1 MPRRGK
7 RHYTDIWAEEDGHI
21 SLDSTHQASEK
32 LPPNQPRGNLE
43 QMDDDIAET
52 DQISSGPMLSRL
64 LSAMRFEHRP
74 SPVEDKDKPNGLTNG
89 NGTGEPS
96 TSGFSNPASASTEN
110 PTDDNKASLPPAT
123 FMPESSSQN
132 WKTPVTKLDHHQM
145 DERLKAELRN
155 IGFLGPESE
164 PDYDAH
170 YDDEVAER
178 LRTLQAELKRVSIVN
193 GARKA
198 RILELANERMAHQEY
213 KTILEDLDS
222 QVQQAYLKRTRTLG
236 KGKKNTKRP
245 GGAGGGS
252 HPVANGGGAGSAS
265 GVNGAGGAAGAAGV
279 TKAAI
284 GDLARQLMERRKK
297 WEGKIGPV
305 FGDDVTRVRGSGED
319 IFAEDV
325 MEPFIKAE
333 KEKWD
338 EEAE

>member
-7 RHYTDIWAEEDGHI
+7 RHYTEIWAEEDGHI
-21 SLDSTHQASEK
+21 SLDGAHQTTEK
-32 LPPNQPRGNLE
+32 LPPNQPRGNVE
-43 QMDDDIAET
+43 QIDDEIAET
-52 DQISSGPMLSRL
+52 DQVSSGPMLSRL
-64 LSAMRFEHRP
+64 LSAMRVEHRP
-74 SPVEDKDKPNGLTNG
+74 SPIEDKDKPNGLTNG
-89 NGTGEPS
+89 IGTGEPS
-96 TSGFSNPASASTEN
+96 TNGLNIPASTSNEN
-110 PTDDNKASLPPAT
+110 PLDDNKASLPPAT

-132 WKTPVTKLDHHQM
+132 WKTPAAKLDHHQI

-155 IGFLGPESE
+155 IGFLGQDLE

-170 YDDEVAER
+170 YDDEIAER
-178 LRTLQAELKRVSIVN
+178 LRTLQAELRRVSVVN

-213 KTILEDLDS
+213 NTILEDLDG

-236 KGKKNTKRP
+236 KGKKNAKRP

-252 HPVANGGGAGSAS
+252 HLVANGGGGGGGAN
-265 GVNGAGGAAGAAGV
+265 GVSGAGGAAGV
-279 TKAAI
+279 TKAGI

-305 FGDDVTRVRGSGED
+305 FGDDVTRVRGDGEG
-319 IFAEDV
+319 IFGEEV
-325 MEPFIKAE
+325 MEPLMKAE
-333 KEKWD
+333 DEKWD